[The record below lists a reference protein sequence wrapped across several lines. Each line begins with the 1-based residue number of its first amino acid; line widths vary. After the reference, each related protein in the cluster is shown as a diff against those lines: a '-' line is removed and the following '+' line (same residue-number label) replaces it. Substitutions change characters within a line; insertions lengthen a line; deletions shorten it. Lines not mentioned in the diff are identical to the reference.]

1 MKNRMQHTGALALTA
16 AVVTTACIADATRGG
31 TSSLGASGSK
41 RRVNATVDTVTNI
54 VTAPVVEK

>member
-16 AVVTTACIADATRGG
+16 AVVTTAFIADATLGG

-41 RRVNATVDTVTNI
+41 RQC
-54 VTAPVVEK
+54 KY